1 MQNSSAGDR
10 LENDVR
16 KIELMVGEMLEQG
29 DIKEF
34 GVITQSGSPVSMRL
48 SGDKNPNF
56 FAVMCATVFGAATS
70 LVEGNG
76 SGQTIEISIKNG
88 SDEMKIKRIGKKTL
102 LAVVKDNKG

>member
-1 MQNSSAGDR
+1 M
-10 LENDVR
+10 ENDVR
-16 KIELMVGEMLEQG
+16 NIELMVDEMLEQG

-34 GVITQSGSPVSMRL
+34 GVITVSGSPVTLRL
-48 SGDKNPNF
+48 SDNKNPNF
-56 FAVMCATVFGAATS
+56 FAVMCATVFGAAAS

-76 SGQTIEISIKNG
+76 GGQMLEISIKNG